1 MKVMAIGTLKPLTP
15 EQRQMYLPKEV
26 PATLQLYVDG
36 KMEQFWL
43 RDNNAGVIFLM
54 TVDSVEEADTLLKAL
69 PLGQA
74 NLLTFDLMPI
84 GPLTPLGMLIK
95 PGIVGAFISADRST
109 QSDQNVGGVVYREVI
124 PACIVVS
131 HRVPLPAEN
140 FLERGKVQKPC
151 MTNHSGGLQIR
162 HQKSPSMAGPDL
174 YPLGRVRQGV
184 ESGGRAPQANYCA
197 SVSPSLRPVSAIVRR
212 RPASVSDNVRQ
223 KPAFIARRAV
233 HHCAPLQI
241 IHPTP

>member
-54 TVDSVEEADTLLKAL
+54 TVDSVEEARTLLKAL

-95 PGIVGAFISADRST
+95 
-109 QSDQNVGGVVYREVI
+109 
-124 PACIVVS
+124 
-131 HRVPLPAEN
+131 
-140 FLERGKVQKPC
+140 
-151 MTNHSGGLQIR
+151 
-162 HQKSPSMAGPDL
+162 
-174 YPLGRVRQGV
+174 
-184 ESGGRAPQANYCA
+184 
-197 SVSPSLRPVSAIVRR
+197 
-212 RPASVSDNVRQ
+212 
-223 KPAFIARRAV
+223 
-233 HHCAPLQI
+233 
-241 IHPTP
+241 